1 MWLAITGSGNMDHY
15 HLGTFQK
22 KDECVKALSKAAVL
36 KTNKSLIKTCKHWLK
51 LVYNAIKPYKNLY
64 NILYKSR

>member
-36 KTNKSLIKTCKHWLK
+36 KTNKSQTLDCIWIELNDSYIRLK
-51 LVYNAIKPYKNLY
+51 PTK
-64 NILYKSR
+64 